1 VLGDPGIDVD
11 ELVALLVELLALP
24 EVTEPEP
31 EHSVLV
37 THCDVAF
44 VRAAARLQG
53 PLRVLAVDEGTT
65 LVGHT
70 TDTCDVTSAAA
81 AISASEPRRD
91 RTLVL
96 WTRGQTLS
104 LCVLRRGS
112 PVGEWTWEETWSS
125 TGAGRAAQ
133 PAELLAQIEAF
144 AAGAADVPRVRR
156 LLAQQEAPS
165 PGELVSALAL
175 PPQVIDALGHDGL
188 AVVPGSVLV
197 GPATAR
203 AALLGSALDAW
214 SHPRPVAR
222 RHRLLYALYTCA
234 TIAMTAATLGMT
246 ALSWAVIATGG
257 EVVDQAGVTGED
269 WLYSLLVTVLALVLV
284 PTSVHRSRRLRRR
297 DRGRRMPSLRLGAG
311 GLSGRAGEDLSE
323 EDDGPEQERQDVHCG
338 APQADRVDAVEL
350 GPHEVERH
358 AEPDRDP
365 AEARP
370 VERALRPAPRARPA
384 EDDQHDEEE
393 EAEQRHGHPQEGA
406 PG

>member
-1 VLGDPGIDVD
+1 MLLLIQAPRARVIAVLDGAGVRGCVGPTSTGGWTAAWCELSSDDLVPAPAEPHVSIAEEDDAEVVVRISGRAEVVSRPSLEPSSHAGAAQALVDSFGARDPSTAGRIADVLGDPGIDVD

-31 EHSVLV
+31 EHFVLV

-165 PGELVSALAL
+165 PGELLSALAL

-214 SHPRPVAR
+214 SHPRPSRGATACSMRSTPAR
-222 RHRLLYALYTCA
+222 R
-234 TIAMTAATLGMT
+234 
-246 ALSWAVIATGG
+246 S
-257 EVVDQAGVTGED
+257 
-269 WLYSLLVTVLALVLV
+269 
-284 PTSVHRSRRLRRR
+284 P
-297 DRGRRMPSLRLGAG
+297 
-311 GLSGRAGEDLSE
+311 
-323 EDDGPEQERQDVHCG
+323 
-338 APQADRVDAVEL
+338 
-350 GPHEVERH
+350 
-358 AEPDRDP
+358 
-365 AEARP
+365 
-370 VERALRPAPRARPA
+370 
-384 EDDQHDEEE
+384 
-393 EAEQRHGHPQEGA
+393 
-406 PG
+406 